1 MKKTKRT
8 AGKIS
13 IVVLVSAITIFLIIS
28 VYSTGG
34 RSAAHSGGD
43 PGQKNLTVQTGIIPE
58 KDTTDA
64 SPASPTDSH
73 DSIFN
78 QRGEDFVL
86 SVTENGNSLYKNLEI
101 TLTNGNPIKDVISID
116 GSTSRLEN
124 LLFSNNALFE
134 LKRLLPNEEREQIVV
149 TAKTVLPGGYG
160 TVGNYTIYR
169 VDEEKLTQLI
179 NLITERDFPGLEGQ
193 PVQKLTASVSE
204 KMEDGQLA
212 IVYRFLADSLH
223 HRTIVFRWNGSS
235 FVDSSG
241 KYKSIDAKYRP

>member
-8 AGKIS
+8 ARKIS
-13 IVVLVSAITIFLIIS
+13 LVVLVSAITIFSIILL
-28 VYSTGG
+28 YFTGG
-34 RSAAHSGGD
+34 RSAAQSGGD
-43 PGQKNLTVQTGIIPE
+43 TGQKRLTVQTGILPE
-58 KDTTDA
+58 KDTMDA
-64 SPASPTDSH
+64 NPASTTDS
-73 DSIFN
+73 DESIFN

-101 TLTNGNPIKDVISID
+101 KLANGNSIKEVIGID

-124 LLFSNNALFE
+124 LLFSNNAQFE
-134 LKRLLPNEEREQIVV
+134 LKRLLPNEKREQIVV
-149 TAKTVLPGGYG
+149 TGKTVLPGGYG
-160 TVGNYTIYR
+160 TVGTYTIYR
-169 VDEEKLTQLI
+169 VDEEQLTELI

-193 PVQKLTASVSE
+193 PAQKLTASVSE

-223 HRTIVFRWNGSS
+223 YRTIVFRWNGSD